1 AVEDENARE
10 DDHLEHKS
18 LGVAD
23 PAEDRKRQRSRP
35 PVRRLDVALDGGVLR
50 YERMERDISR
60 HRGRGQSGQRRQ
72 RQQGPIHAP
81 GVTPSEWRGSSDTV
95 QAKRLASLN
104 PVNACSP
111 IAITSSPA

>member
-1 AVEDENARE
+1 MAAGIARRAWMLRDLKHLSCRRSGPNDQVAQQCVPTGRERRPRRNDPGSAVEDENARE

-60 HRGRGQSGQRRQ
+60 
-72 RQQGPIHAP
+72 P
-81 GVTPSEWRGSSDTV
+81 
-95 QAKRLASLN
+95 
-104 PVNACSP
+104 
-111 IAITSSPA
+111 